1 MYCIVCS
8 YVGPTKVKG
17 KDKTPMHNKHGE
29 RSYNS
34 ENQHSRITGL
44 VRPGYHD
51 STPGVPSER
60 TLLNVYTIKDKP

>member
-8 YVGPTKVKG
+8 YAGPTEVKG

-34 ENQHSRITGL
+34 ENQHSGITGL
-44 VRPGYHD
+44 VRLGYRN
-51 STPGVPSER
+51 STSRVPR
-60 TLLNVYTIKDKP
+60 Q